1 MITNVGKTI
10 INHPWLGMW
19 IMVTIPLINMMTGG
33 WCVYGIALPTLL
45 SFFLGNSN
53 TFQYFEHQGNIKF
66 LFFGDGLFS
75 KCPTY
80 FQGETSQAVLNP
92 CRLRHTNPRHWI
104 SLGHGPKNTRIMIFL
119 LVKIALLSAASGRLA
134 MAFAKLNHAHNP
146 ESNHTFVP
154 TITPNEVPKLA
165 LSIVHWEGL
174 STPNK
179 SSLFRAVP
187 RGEHIFIYRSSNQKR
202 SPLCGWFSVYNP
214 TLIYGSSMD
223 IFLNVHLSQLRYF
236 IGLWCVFDAS
246 QYIVSGNWIW
256 VLSSNL
262 PTAIDQRSMRWGAQ
276 TNRWPPDL
284 WARLPLNRDHW
295 PRLWEKLGW
304 WGDEKGDG
312 RVTSK
317 YANRDVYV

>member
-1 MITNVGKTI
+1 M
-10 INHPWLGMW
+10 
-19 IMVTIPLINMMTGG
+19 
-33 WCVYGIALPTLL
+33 ALLYPHYLV
-45 SFFLGNSN
+45 FFGEFKHLPVFRAPG
-53 TFQYFEHQGNIKF
+53 EHQVPVFWWWIVFHTPN
-66 LFFGDGLFS
+66 LL
-75 KCPTY
+75 
-80 FQGETSQAVLNP
+80 GETSQAVLNP

-119 LVKIALLSAASGRLA
+119 LVKIALLSAASGSASGRLA
-134 MAFAKLNHAHNP
+134 MAFAKFNHVHNP

-223 IFLNVHLSQLRYF
+223 IFYSTMVWSKTLVL
-236 IGLWCVFDAS
+236 FDAG
-246 QYIVSGNWIW
+246 SGMCISVN
-256 VLSSNL
+256 
-262 PTAIDQRSMRWGAQ
+262 
-276 TNRWPPDL
+276 
-284 WARLPLNRDHW
+284 
-295 PRLWEKLGW
+295 
-304 WGDEKGDG
+304 
-312 RVTSK
+312 
-317 YANRDVYV
+317 